1 MPMTLQAQRYPREP
15 DLVPGAEL
23 VCRHE
28 GRDVNLVVTATQPPR
43 HDGRWVNGHVGST
56 PAVVWVTW

>member
-1 MPMTLQAQRYPREP
+1 MPMTLQAQRLPAEP
-15 DLVPGAEL
+15 VLAAGAEL

-28 GRDVNLVVTATQPPR
+28 DREVRMVVTAPQPPL
-43 HDGRWVNGHVGST
+43 HDGRWVNGHVGGT